1 MEDVERRGVIGKM
14 TDTARTSAG
23 WRIRRRDRSVPRSC
37 RQQRRV
43 RLSSGSVGAMRNGS
57 VRRVGSGRLLSAR
70 RALIGLSAGVA
81 AGILVAFL
89 ATPRLLP
96 LVCWTVTVAV
106 VLTWAW
112 WISWPQDSE
121 GTKRLAEQESSTT
134 STDLWLLAAAV
145 ASLAV
150 VVVALVQSSTEHSA
164 TSTASVIL
172 SVISVALS
180 WGLVN
185 TVYAFKYARLYYLG
199 EPDTGGI
206 DFKQEAEPTY
216 SDFAY
221 LAFTVGM
228 SFAVSETEPTSTRT
242 RRVALGHALISYAFG
257 TGVLA
262 VAINLVT
269 NLGQ

>member
-1 MEDVERRGVIGKM
+1 M
-14 TDTARTSAG
+14 TVLLFAG
-23 WRIRRRDRSVPRSC
+23 
-37 RQQRRV
+37 
-43 RLSSGSVGAMRNGS
+43 SSDAMRSRSPNA
-57 VRRVGSGRLLSAR
+57 RLRSGRLLSAH
-70 RALIGLSAGVA
+70 RALIGLTAGLVV
-81 AGILVAFL
+81 GIVVGFL

-96 LVCWTVTVAV
+96 LVTWTVTVAV
-106 VLTWAW
+106 VLTWVW
-112 WISWPQDSE
+112 WISWPQDSQ
-121 GTKRLAEQESSTT
+121 GTKHLAEQESRTR

-150 VVVALVQSSTEHSA
+150 VVVALVQSSSQQSPTA
-164 TSTASVIL
+164 IASVIL
-172 SVISVALS
+172 SVLSVALS
-180 WGLVN
+180 WALVN
-185 TVYAFKYARLYYLG
+185 TVYAFKYARLYYFG

-206 DFKQEAEPTY
+206 DFKQEADPTY

-242 RRVALGHALISYAFG
+242 RRVALGHALISYMFG

>member
-1 MEDVERRGVIGKM
+1 M
-14 TDTARTSAG
+14 T
-23 WRIRRRDRSVPRSC
+23 
-37 RQQRRV
+37 V
-43 RLSSGSVGAMRNGS
+43 RLLVGSSDAMQGRSANA
-57 VRRVGSGRLLSAR
+57 RLRSGRLLSAR
-70 RALIGLSAGVA
+70 RALVGLTAGLA
-81 AGILVAFL
+81 AGIVVGFL

-96 LVCWTVTVAV
+96 LVSWTVTVAV
-106 VLTWAW
+106 VLTWVW
-112 WISWPQDSE
+112 WISWPQDSR
-121 GTKRLAEQESSTT
+121 GTKQLAEQESRTR

-150 VVVALVQSSTEHSA
+150 VVVALVQSSSQRSA
-164 TSTASVIL
+164 TATASVIL
-172 SVISVALS
+172 SVLSVALS
-180 WGLVN
+180 WALVN

-206 DFKQEAEPTY
+206 DFKQDADPTY

-228 SFAVSETEPTSTRT
+228 SFAVSETEPTTTRT
-242 RRVALGHALISYAFG
+242 RRVALGHALISYMFG